1 MARLGYQGGGTC
13 LEGAGKEAMAIEAL
27 ANQRQK
33 KVAAAQLAAIGADGL
48 GGKLQ
53 LRLIQRQWA
62 GGGLTPKLLQLG

>member
-1 MARLGYQGGGTC
+1 VARLGYESGGTR
-13 LEGAGKEAMAIEAL
+13 LKGSGKEAMAIEAL

-53 LRLIQRQWA
+53 LRLIHGQGA
-62 GGGLTPKLLQLG
+62 GGGLTPQLLQLG

>member
-1 MARLGYQGGGTC
+1 VARLGYEGGGTR
-13 LEGAGKEAMAIEAL
+13 LKGSGKEAMAIEAL

-53 LRLIQRQWA
+53 LRLIHGQGA
-62 GGGLTPKLLQLG
+62 GGGLTPELLQLG